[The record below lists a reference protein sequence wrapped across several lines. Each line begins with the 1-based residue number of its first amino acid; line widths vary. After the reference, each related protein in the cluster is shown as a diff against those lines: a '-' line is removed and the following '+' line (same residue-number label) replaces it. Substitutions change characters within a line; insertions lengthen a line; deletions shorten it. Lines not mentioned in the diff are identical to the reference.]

1 MWDNRVN
8 KRTPIQRSTLSA
20 VSHTVKKAFTI
31 NTFIFKLILYS
42 FRIFKHP
49 IYCVQVVGSQNAHNL
64 ISISNDGKLCSW
76 TLDNMNS
83 PQESLELGKQ
93 AKQVAVTCMGFR
105 SGDVNN
111 FLVGSEEGPIY
122 SATRHGK

>member
-1 MWDNRVN
+1 
-8 KRTPIQRSTLSA
+8 
-20 VSHTVKKAFTI
+20 
-31 NTFIFKLILYS
+31 
-42 FRIFKHP
+42 
-49 IYCVQVVGSQNAHNL
+49 
-64 ISISNDGKLCSW
+64 
-76 TLDNMNS
+76 MNS

-93 AKQVAVTCMGFR
+93 AKQVAVTSMGFR